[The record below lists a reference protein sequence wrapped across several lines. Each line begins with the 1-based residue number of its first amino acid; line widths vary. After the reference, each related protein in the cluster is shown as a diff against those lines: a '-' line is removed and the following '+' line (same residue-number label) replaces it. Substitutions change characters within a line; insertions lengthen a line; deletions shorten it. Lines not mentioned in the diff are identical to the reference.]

1 VYFYELHEGDEE
13 VYSDVL
19 LGHEQEFDED
29 EFLELVLDARREVIE
44 RFEEETL
51 SEAVANELERRH
63 GFLHIDD
70 SRLRVSVDVSAAEG
84 ETLVTPVEQRNAMGE
99 IVEDQ
104 HYRSLILEID
114 PEDEPSGPI
123 H

>member
-1 VYFYELHEGDEE
+1 VYFYELHEGDED

-19 LGHEQEFDED
+19 LGHEQEFDEE

-51 SEAVANELERRH
+51 SEAIANELERRH

-70 SRLRVSVDVSAAEG
+70 SHLRVSVDVSAAEG
-84 ETLVTPVEQRNAMGE
+84 ETLVTPVEQRNARGE
-99 IVEDQ
+99 IVEDE

-114 PEDEPSGPI
+114 PEDERSGPI